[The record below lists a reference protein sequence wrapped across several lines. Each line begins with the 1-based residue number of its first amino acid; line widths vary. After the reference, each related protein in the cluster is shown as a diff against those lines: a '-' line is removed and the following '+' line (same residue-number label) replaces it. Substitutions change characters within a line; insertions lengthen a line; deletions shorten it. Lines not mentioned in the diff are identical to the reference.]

1 MKGILLA
8 GGRGTRLWPNTAI
21 ISKQLLPIYDKPMIY
36 YPLTTL
42 MLAGITEIAVITNPE
57 HEELFKNLLGD
68 GSKWGLKFHYV
79 PQQSPTGIPD
89 VLKLVPKSFSQD
101 SVMLVLGDNFLYGMG
116 LGASLKQAYPGSGAL
131 VFSYKVNNPSDY
143 GVVVVDQDG
152 YAVSLEEKPAAP
164 KSDLA
169 IPGIYFLDSDAY
181 TVVNTLKPSARGET
195 EITDLLNHYLQKKQ
209 LKVQQLA
216 RGTAWLDTGSF
227 DNLLEAGEFVRV
239 LEKRQ
244 GLKIGCPEEVGLR
257 MGFID
262 PGQFNY
268 VVNTLPA
275 GGYKNY
281 LMELVGTLQ

>member
-42 MLAGITEIAVITNPE
+42 MLAGITDIAVITNPE

-101 SVMLVLGDNFLYGMG
+101 SVMVVLGDNFLYGMG
-116 LGASLKQAYPGSGAL
+116 LGASLKEAYSGSGAL
-131 VFSYKVNNPSDY
+131 IFSYKVNNPSDY

-152 YAVSLEEKPAAP
+152 YAISLEEKPTNP

-181 TVVNTLKPSARGET
+181 SVVNTLKPSARGET
-195 EITDLLNHYLQKKQ
+195 EITDLLNHYLAKRQ

-227 DNLLEAGEFVRV
+227 DNLLGAGEFVRV
-239 LEKRQ
+239 LEMRQ
-244 GLKIGCPEEVGLR
+244 GLKIGCPEEVSLR
-257 MGFID
+257 MGFIKAE
-262 PGQFNY
+262 QFK
-268 VVNTLPA
+268 VLVDSLPSSV
-275 GGYKNY
+275 YKNY
-281 LMELVGTLQ
+281 LLELNDSLG

>member
-42 MLAGITEIAVITNPE
+42 MLAGVTEIAIVTNPE
-57 HEELFKNLLGD
+57 HEHLFQDLLRD
-68 GSKWGLKFHYV
+68 GSQWGLKFHYLS
-79 PQQSPTGIPD
+79 QQSPTGIPD
-89 VLKLVPKSFSQD
+89 VLKLAPKSFKQD
-101 SVMLVLGDNFLYGMG
+101 TLMLVLGDNFLYGMG
-116 LGASLKQAYPGSGAL
+116 LGASLREAFSGSGAL
-131 VFSYKVNNPSDY
+131 VFSYKVSNPSDY
-143 GVVVVDQDG
+143 GVVVVDQAG
-152 YAVSLEEKPAAP
+152 YAVSLEEKPINP

-181 TVVNTLKPSARGET
+181 VAVKALKPSARGET
-195 EITDLLNHYLQKKQ
+195 EITDLLNHYLKKRL

-262 PGQFNY
+262 LEQFEY
-268 VVNTLPA
+268 VVNSLPTS
-275 GGYKNY
+275 GYRNY
-281 LMELVGTLQ
+281 LMEIMGTLQ

>member
-1 MKGILLA
+1 VKGILLA

-42 MLAGITEIAVITNPE
+42 MLAGVTEIAIITNPE
-57 HEELFKNLLGD
+57 HEQLFRDLLGD
-68 GSKWGLKFHYV
+68 GSNWGLKFHYV

-89 VLKLVPKSFSQD
+89 VLRLVPKSFQQD
-101 SVMLVLGDNFLYGMG
+101 SVMVVLGDNFLYGMG
-116 LGASLKQAYPGSGAL
+116 LGASLKGVYSGTGAL

-152 YAVSLEEKPAAP
+152 YAISLEEKPTNP
-164 KSDLA
+164 KSNLA

-181 TVVNTLKPSARGET
+181 TAVQALKPSARGET
-195 EITDLLNHYLQKKQ
+195 EITDLLNHYLHKKQ

-227 DNLLEAGEFVRV
+227 DNLLEAAEFVRV

-244 GLKIGCPEEVGLR
+244 GLKIGCPEEVSLR
-257 MGFID
+257 MGFVDVGKFKI
-262 PGQFNY
+262 
-268 VVNTLPA
+268 VVNSLPA
-275 GGYKNY
+275 SGYKNY
-281 LMELVGTLQ
+281 LLELTGAMQ

>member
-68 GSKWGLKFHYV
+68 GSKWGLKFHFV

-101 SVMLVLGDNFLYGMG
+101 SVMVVLGDNFLYGMG
-116 LGASLKQAYPGSGAL
+116 LGSSLKQAYPGSGAL
-131 VFSYKVNNPSDY
+131 VFSYRVNNPSDY

-164 KSDLA
+164 KGDLA

-181 TVVNTLKPSARGET
+181 EIVKTLKPSARGET
-195 EITDLLNHYLQKKQ
+195 EITDLLDHYLQKRQ

-262 PGQFNY
+262 PGQFNHL
-268 VVNTLPA
+268 VNTLPA

-281 LMELVGTLQ
+281 LMDLVGTLQ

>member
-68 GSKWGLKFHYV
+68 GRKWGLKFHYV

-89 VLKLVPKSFSQD
+89 VLKLAPRSFSQD
-101 SVMLVLGDNFLYGMG
+101 SVMVVLGDNFLYGMG
-116 LGASLKQAYPGSGAL
+116 LGASLKEAYPGSGAL

-143 GVVVVDQDG
+143 GVVVVDRDG
-152 YAVSLEEKPAAP
+152 YAVSLEEKPADP

-181 TVVNTLKPSARGET
+181 SVVNTLKPSARGET
-195 EITDLLNHYLQKKQ
+195 EITDLLNHYLEKKQ

-227 DNLLEAGEFVRV
+227 DNLLGAGEFVRV

-244 GLKIGCPEEVGLR
+244 GLKIGCPEEVALR
-257 MGFID
+257 ENLISREEFLLLTNEMPKSD
-262 PGQFNY
+262 
-268 VVNTLPA
+268 
-275 GGYKNY
+275 Y
-281 LMELVGTLQ
+281 LEYLLKL

>member
-21 ISKQLLPIYDKPMIY
+21 VSKQLLPIYDKPMIY

-42 MLAGITEIAVITNPE
+42 MLAGVTEIAIVTNPE
-57 HEELFKNLLGD
+57 HENLFRGLLGD
-68 GSKWGLKFHYV
+68 GSQWGLRFHYLL
-79 PQQSPTGIPD
+79 QESPTGIPD
-89 VLKLVPKSFSQD
+89 VLKLAPKSFKQD
-101 SVMLVLGDNFLYGMG
+101 SVMLVLGDNFLYGIG
-116 LGASLKQAYPGSGAL
+116 LGASLREAFSGSGAL
-131 VFSYKVNNPSDY
+131 VFSYKVSNPSDY
-143 GVVVVDQDG
+143 GVVVVDQAG
-152 YAVSLEEKPAAP
+152 YAVSLEEKPTNP
-164 KSDLA
+164 KSELA

-181 TVVNTLKPSARGET
+181 VAVEALKPSARGET
-195 EITDLLNHYLQKKQ
+195 EITDLLNHYLNKKS

-257 MGFID
+257 MGYID
-262 PGQFNY
+262 PIQFKNI
-268 VVNTLPA
+268 VHSLPTSE
-275 GGYKNY
+275 YKKY
-281 LMELVGTLQ
+281 LMELIGT

>member
-68 GSKWGLKFHYV
+68 GNKWGLKFHYV

-89 VLKLVPKSFSQD
+89 VLKLAPKSFYQD
-101 SVMLVLGDNFLYGMG
+101 SVMVVLGDNFLYGMG
-116 LGASLKQAYPGSGAL
+116 LGASLKEAYPGSGAL

-143 GVVVVDQDG
+143 GVVVVDKDG
-152 YAVSLEEKPAAP
+152 YAISLEEKPADP

-181 TVVNTLKPSARGET
+181 EVVNTLKPSARGET
-195 EITDLLNHYLQKKQ
+195 EITDLLNHYLEKKQ

-227 DNLLEAGEFVRV
+227 DNLLGAGEFVRV

-244 GLKIGCPEEVGLR
+244 GLKIGCPEEVALR
-257 MGFID
+257 ENLISREKFLLLTNEMPKSD
-262 PGQFNY
+262 
-268 VVNTLPA
+268 
-275 GGYKNY
+275 Y
-281 LMELVGTLQ
+281 LEYLLKL

>member
-8 GGRGTRLWPNTAI
+8 GGRGTRLWPNTAT

-42 MLAGITEIAVITNPE
+42 MLAGVTEIAIVTNPE
-57 HEELFKNLLGD
+57 HEHLFRGLLGD
-68 GSKWGLKFHYV
+68 GSKWGLRLHFL

-89 VLKLVPKSFSQD
+89 VLKLAPKSFRQD

-116 LGASLKQAYPGSGAL
+116 LGASLRQAFNGSGAL
-131 VFSYKVNNPSDY
+131 IFSYKVSNPSDY
-143 GVVVVDQDG
+143 GVVVVDKDG
-152 YAVSLEEKPAAP
+152 YAVSLEEKPIHP
-164 KSDLA
+164 KSEMA

-181 TVVNTLKPSARGET
+181 VAVQSLKPSARGET
-195 EITDLLNHYLQKKQ
+195 EITDLLNHYLHKRL
-209 LKVQQLA
+209 LKVKQLA
-216 RGTAWLDTGSF
+216 RGIAWLDTGSF

-244 GLKIGCPEEVGLR
+244 GLKIGCPEEVGFR

-262 PGQFNY
+262 SAQFKRI
-268 VVNTLPA
+268 VNSLPA
-275 GGYKNY
+275 SSYTNY
-281 LMELVGTLQ
+281 LMGLVTE

>member
-42 MLAGITEIAVITNPE
+42 MLAGITEIAIIANPE
-57 HEELFKNLLGD
+57 HEKLFQDLLGD

-89 VLKLVPKSFSQD
+89 VLKLAPKSFFLD
-101 SVMLVLGDNFLYGMG
+101 SVMVVLGDNFLYGMG
-116 LGASLKQAYPGSGAL
+116 LGASLKEAYPGTGAL

-152 YAVSLEEKPAAP
+152 YAVSLEEKPANP

-169 IPGIYFLDSDAY
+169 IPGVYFLDSDAY
-181 TVVNTLKPSARGET
+181 VVVQGLKPSARGET
-195 EITDLLNHYLQKKQ
+195 EITDLLNYYLYKKQ
-209 LKVQQLA
+209 LKVQRLA

-227 DNLLEAGEFVRV
+227 DNLLEASEFVRV

-244 GLKIGCPEEVGLR
+244 GLKIGCPEEVSLR
-257 MGFID
+257 MGYIK
-262 PGQFNY
+262 PKQFEIL
-268 VVNTLPA
+268 VNSMPSSA
-275 GGYKNY
+275 YKNY
-281 LMELVGTLQ
+281 LLELIESLG